1 MELAVAV
8 LYVAFIGF
16 AYYSIRILEDLRNHK
31 EVQHYFQRDIEDSIN
46 HVHSRVDKIA
56 DNVVKKPATKKATPT
71 AGSVRGTAKKAA
83 KKSSPR
89 K

>member
-1 MELAVAV
+1 MEIAVAM

-16 AYYSIRILEDLRNHK
+16 AWYTVRILEDLRDNKDVH
-31 EVQHYFQRDIEDSIN
+31 HYFQRDIVDAVN
-46 HVHSRVDKIA
+46 HVHSRIDKLA
-56 DNVVKKPATKKATPT
+56 DNVVKKPAAKKATPT

>member
-1 MELAVAV
+1 MEIAVAV

-16 AYYSIRILEDLRNHK
+16 AWYTIRILEELRNNK
-31 EVQHYFQRDIEDSIN
+31 EVQTYLQRDIIDSIN
-46 HVHSRVDKIA
+46 HVHSRVDKLA
-56 DNVVKKPATKKATPT
+56 DNVVNKPAAKKATQT